1 MYTIYEI
8 QPQYSAIDDGLV
20 GHSAR
25 RLPYT
30 YQTEACARAIAGKL
44 GQEEFDSFGDGHF
57 VVRPVGV
64 GPFSP
69 VAVRP
74 FPPVAA
80 SAGKGFRNI
89 TEGDLDELPF

>member
-25 RLPYT
+25 ALPYT

-44 GQEEFDSFGDGHF
+44 GQEEYDSFGDGHF

-64 GPFSP
+64 GPFS
-69 VAVRP
+69 
-74 FPPVAA
+74 PVAA